1 MLASQP
7 SSFSSI
13 AYWPNLQDTITH
25 QHNNYHIYTQ
35 TNEASESLVDHC
47 PPFQLDHFTPSTSIS
62 SNPTTVQKLCHN
74 ARERTR
80 RRRINVLFSTLRSV
94 LPAADD
100 PMVLII
106 LIFLASILL
115 NFFFCMVF
123 SWDRSTFQSCQYV
136 GLGSYVTYNYLWYY
150 QQQHWSSSITLFDGA
165 IITTF
170 RLLETTKKPNF
181 L

>member
-47 PPFQLDHFTPSTSIS
+47 PPFQLDQYFTPSTSIS

-123 SWDRSTFQSCQYV
+123 S
-136 GLGSYVTYNYLWYY
+136 
-150 QQQHWSSSITLFDGA
+150 
-165 IITTF
+165 
-170 RLLETTKKPNF
+170 
-181 L
+181 